1 MKPDWDSL
9 AQDYAASDTV
19 VVADVDCTAEGKD
32 LCERFGVQ
40 GFPTIKYF
48 NPPDEEGEDYEG
60 GRDLESL
67 KTFTKTL
74 GPACSAAMLDKCSDE
89 EKAELD
95 KYMAMPEADR
105 LAEIEVIKEGM
116 KAKESAH
123 ETLVEGLQKSF
134 EESQKSVEDFKKE
147 VSPKLKMLKS
157 AAPAKPKD
165 EAKDEM

>member
-1 MKPDWDSL
+1 MKPAWDSL
-9 AQDYAASDTV
+9 AQEYASSDKV
-19 VVADVDCTAEGKD
+19 LVADVDCTAEGKD

-67 KTFTKTL
+67 KKFAKTL
-74 GPACSAAMLDKCSDE
+74 GPGCSASMLDKCTAE
-89 EKAELD
+89 EKAELE

-105 LAEIEVIKEGM
+105 LAEIEVIKAGI
-116 KAKESAH
+116 KAKEDAH
-123 ETLVEGLQKSF
+123 EKLVEGLQKSY
-134 EESQKSVEDFKKE
+134 EESQKSVDDFKKE

-157 AAPAKPKD
+157 AAPPKT
-165 EAKDEM
+165 AGKDEM

>member
-1 MKPDWDSL
+1 MKPTWDAL
-9 AQDYAASDTV
+9 AQEYATSDKV

-60 GRDLESL
+60 GRDAEAL
-67 KTFTKTL
+67 KTFAATL
-74 GPACSAAMLDKCSDE
+74 GPGCSAAMLDKCSAE
-89 EKAELD
+89 EKAELE
-95 KYMAMPEADR
+95 KYMTMPEADR
-105 LAEIEVIKEGM
+105 LAEIEVLKAGI
-116 KAKESAH
+116 KAKEDAH
-123 ETLVEGLQKSF
+123 EKLVEGLQKSY

-157 AAPAKPKD
+157 AAPAK
-165 EAKDEM
+165 AAGKDEM